1 MNKKIDSIS
10 KIAGRFLSFSSSR
23 KFMVVLFATIS
34 SSIYSQQIIKGSVVS
49 NSDGKPVSNATIKIA
64 NSNVLVESDADGN
77 FEITA
82 SPDDV
87 LVFTSSDFDSQ
98 EIKVGKKT
106 LFNIKLRRNL
116 NNIDEVVVIGYG
128 KQKKS
133 DITGAVSVVKMEDAK
148 KTVTYDIAKQL
159 QGQVAGV
166 TMQSSGEPGG
176 FVNMKI
182 RGITSFMNN
191 NPLFIVDGI
200 MVNSPG
206 DFAPGDVESIQV
218 LKDAS
223 AAAIYGVRGA

>member
-98 EIKVGKKT
+98 EIKV
-106 LFNIKLRRNL
+106 
-116 NNIDEVVVIGYG
+116 
-128 KQKKS
+128 
-133 DITGAVSVVKMEDAK
+133 
-148 KTVTYDIAKQL
+148 
-159 QGQVAGV
+159 
-166 TMQSSGEPGG
+166 
-176 FVNMKI
+176 
-182 RGITSFMNN
+182 
-191 NPLFIVDGI
+191 
-200 MVNSPG
+200 
-206 DFAPGDVESIQV
+206 
-218 LKDAS
+218 
-223 AAAIYGVRGA
+223 